1 MEMLLLTAVVPTCEQ
16 AYLLPTTQ
24 RYHLLVAPA
33 PMVLWLAVHQVAHC
47 VVVRVATFVR
57 SQLINTM
64 SNTTLF
70 LRKTPRHS
78 SRGFTLIELL
88 VVIAIIALL
97 SSVVLSALNTA
108 RAKSRDAMRL
118 SELREVQK
126 ALETYHLQNGAYP
139 STGVGA
145 SIPNLAPAYISS
157 IPQEPQ
163 PTSQQCFLYRSDG
176 TDYKFLTHQTMETC
190 IAGTCP
196 LQDPVRTS
204 QTTSS
209 VYSDGART
217 W

>member
-1 MEMLLLTAVVPTCEQ
+1 MSDTVPF
-16 AYLLPTTQ
+16 P
-24 RYHLLVAPA
+24 
-33 PMVLWLAVHQVAHC
+33 
-47 VVVRVATFVR
+47 
-57 SQLINTM
+57 
-64 SNTTLF
+64 
-70 LRKTPRHS
+70 RKTPRHS

-97 SSVVLSALNTA
+97 SSVVFSALNTA

-139 STGVGA
+139 STGGSWRGNSPSCYGAYPSTGVGA
-145 SIPNLAPAYISS
+145 SIPNLAPAYIPS

-190 IAGTCP
+190 TAGSCP

>member
-1 MEMLLLTAVVPTCEQ
+1 MSDTVP
-16 AYLLPTTQ
+16 
-24 RYHLLVAPA
+24 
-33 PMVLWLAVHQVAHC
+33 
-47 VVVRVATFVR
+47 
-57 SQLINTM
+57 
-64 SNTTLF
+64 F

-126 ALETYHLQNGAYP
+126 ALETYYLQNNAYPSTGGGWRGNSAACYGAYP
-139 STGVGA
+139 STGAGA
-145 SIPNLAPAYISS
+145 SIPNLAPTFIPT

-163 PTSQQCFLYRSDG
+163 PGAGNCFLYRSDG
-176 TDYKFLTHQTMETC
+176 VDYKFLAHQTMETC
-190 IAGTCP
+190 TAGTCP
-196 LQDPVRTS
+196 LQDPVRMS